1 MSQNNA
7 QNDWR
12 DGVSRPVEW
21 ELRAW
26 YQRSEKDP
34 TLEIRTTG
42 AGSVTAILA
51 EGTEAHIPPV
61 LVQEDSGD

>member
-12 DGVSRPVEW
+12 DGVSRSAEW
-21 ELRAW
+21 QLQAW
-26 YQRSEKDP
+26 FRKSPTDP
-34 TLEIRTTG
+34 TLEVRSTG

-51 EGTEAHIPPV
+51 EWTEAHIPAV
-61 LVQEDSGD
+61 FAEADSGD